1 MGSEI
6 FFTVIALGVVGLFF
20 YVLRLI
26 REGAKEAER
35 LNNALLD
42 IERRGVSDEM
52 EREHDEDTEAILRD
66 IATDNGNGNRVRSP
80 HLRNEP

>member
-6 FFTVIALGVVGLFF
+6 FFIVIALGVVGLFF

-26 REGAKEAER
+26 RKEAEEAER

-80 HLRNEP
+80 HLRDEP